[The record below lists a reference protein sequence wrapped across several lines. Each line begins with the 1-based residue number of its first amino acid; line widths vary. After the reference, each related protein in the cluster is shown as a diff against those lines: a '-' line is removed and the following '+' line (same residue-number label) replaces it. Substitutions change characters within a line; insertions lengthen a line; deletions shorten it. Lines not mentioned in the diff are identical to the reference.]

1 MGATA
6 ALEALCRRFKGFG
19 TEHAVPE
26 QIAALGALA
35 GIGGS
40 EAARAV
46 RRIIVERIVQGP
58 GLISALEAAAEL
70 GVGLPGNIVVSLL
83 RHEAPEIRASGCRC
97 TRSTPA
103 AIPLLIELLDDVDR
117 VVAMEA
123 ACALGRMGRS
133 EARPTL
139 LRLVREAPSAAVID
153 SISAV
158 ADEECLVILGRI
170 ARMRPDLADAALAAL
185 DSVGS
190 SRAVKI
196 AAASR
201 RLPPS

>member
-1 MGATA
+1 VGATA

-83 RHEAPEIRASGCRC
+83 RHEAP
-97 TRSTPA
+97 
-103 AIPLLIELLDDVDR
+103 
-117 VVAMEA
+117 
-123 ACALGRMGRS
+123 
-133 EARPTL
+133 
-139 LRLVREAPSAAVID
+139 SAAVID